1 MEYFVFAIRCHYIF
15 LGFYLSPEYI
25 NHLFKALNNEL
36 LKNSNYSMDKMVK
49 EFQTKGGINAELLMR
64 TKKSGIFKNLNKGFD
79 KIYNRVKKS

>member
-1 MEYFVFAIRCHYIF
+1 
-15 LGFYLSPEYI
+15 
-25 NHLFKALNNEL
+25 
-36 LKNSNYSMDKMVK
+36 MDKMVK